1 MIINYWYQIS
11 IRFLIA
17 KDVDMEFRHTEHFTS
32 CTGVKSQ
39 TLETLCCNIF
49 QQNNLITIKF
59 ISNFIGI
66 HHSEELVSD
75 HAIAFARVKPQ
86 YRHCA
91 RAKNILGEK
100 YYIGDLHARDQIF
113 F

>member
-1 MIINYWYQIS
+1 MVSDKHKIFYC
-11 IRFLIA
+11 
-17 KDVDMEFRHTEHFTS
+17 TEHFIS
-32 CTGVKSQ
+32 CTSEKSQ
-39 TLETLCCNIF
+39 TLETLCGCKIF

-113 F
+113 VNAPFKEK